1 MTKSIFKKRNKGFT
15 LIELLVVI
23 AIIGLLASIV
33 LVAVQGPRTSARDA
47 KRVADM
53 RGLQTA
59 MELCYGDDLCGAQDQ
74 YITFTDYPTAQ
85 TTGITGYINAGAMPS
100 DPGGTSP
107 EYFWTANAVDDY
119 CIYAQLEDGDTLFF
133 YVANDGS
140 GGSDLNP
147 PCS

>member
-1 MTKSIFKKRNKGFT
+1 MSKSIFKKRGKGFT

-33 LVAVQGPRTSARDA
+33 LVAVQGPRVSARDA

-59 MELCYGDDLCGAQDQ
+59 MELCYGDINCGGQDQ
-74 YITFTDYPTAQ
+74 YITYLDYATAQ
-85 TTGITGYINAGAMPS
+85 TGTGITGYVAAASMPI
-100 DPGGTSP
+100 DPLGSQTYTWSP
-107 EYFWTANAVDDY
+107 NTVADY
-119 CIYAQLEDGDTLFF
+119 CIYAQLENPVEFF
-133 YVANDGS
+133 FVANDGS
-140 GGSDLNP
+140 GQTATNP